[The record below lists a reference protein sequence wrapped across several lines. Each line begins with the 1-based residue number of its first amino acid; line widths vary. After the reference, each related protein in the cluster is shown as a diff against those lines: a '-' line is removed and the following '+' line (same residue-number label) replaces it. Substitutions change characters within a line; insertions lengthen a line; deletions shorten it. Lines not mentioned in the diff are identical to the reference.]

1 MRSKCKTATAL
12 IVAAVTAWTV
22 YGVLAG
28 TGVAIGT
35 RQIALSAAGALT
47 VLSLAATVRQI
58 AASSTRVVTVAVA
71 RAPQQSYWRGYEDRG
86 TDSRP
91 GPIDGDT
98 TDLMAIRR

>member
-1 MRSKCKTATAL
+1 MRSTCKTANAL
-12 IVAAVTAWTV
+12 IAAAVTAWTV
-22 YGVLAG
+22 YIWCAAVE
-28 TGVAIGT
+28 THTST
-35 RQIALSAAGALT
+35 RQIALGAAGALT

-86 TDSRP
+86 TDSQP
-91 GPIDGDT
+91 GPLDAPT